1 MQEDGPML
9 TQLLARTPAMAELD
23 RNQARLVSALRL
35 WVAARQGGS
44 CGVAAAGE
52 RLGSARAGAHL
63 HLLVEEIA
71 AAWPD
76 PFAVSPPCCRRLSHD
91 EALLADMLNSAGA
104 RDRPG
109 FDRLT
114 GEMLGGDARERL
126 FLSASVLAR
135 CLELNAS
142 PG

>member
-1 MQEDGPML
+1 MVSEL
-9 TQLLARTPAMAELD
+9 IARTPAMAELD
-23 RNQARLVSALRL
+23 RDPARLVSALRL
-35 WVAARQGGS
+35 WVAARQSGR
-44 CGVAAAGE
+44 CGIAAAGE

-91 EALLADMLNSAGA
+91 EALLADMLTLARAG
-104 RDRPG
+104 DRPG

-126 FLSASVLAR
+126 FLSAAVLAR
-135 CLELNAS
+135 CLKLNGS
-142 PG
+142 PT